1 MALSN
6 DPVFPQTPKT
16 AGVELLTATSTSDED
31 VSSTTN
37 RLQLMAAGADGA
49 LVTSL
54 KYFGDTTSV
63 NITAQSVNLW
73 LQPGGTGDMYLLD
86 SKVQVAYTAATTTAQ
101 TPVVFVDKSDPD
113 NAIRLAA
120 SDKLFIS
127 HSVDLIGHA
136 SCEYIDY

>member
-6 DPVFPQTPKT
+6 DPIFAQTPKT
-16 AGVELLTATSTSDED
+16 AGVELLTSTATSDED
-31 VSSTTN
+31 VSTTTN
-37 RLQLMAAGADGA
+37 RLLLMTAGTDGS

-73 LQPGGTGDMYLLD
+73 LQPLGTGDMYLLD
-86 SKVQVAYTAATTTAQ
+86 SKVQAAYTAATTTAQ
-101 TPVVFVDKSDPD
+101 TAVTFVDKTDP
-113 NAIRLAA
+113 NAAIRLAGT
-120 SDKLFIS
+120 DKLFIS

-136 SCEYIDY
+136 SCEYVDY